1 MQKAFK
7 IGNSFKKTTQK
18 AADGP
23 TAVIQKTEKT
33 PIAENRSLAIRIAAV
48 VAAFVLLVMGPVKL
62 KGLKNEARNVFRNGT
77 DEKFVVS
84 VYNDIRS
91 AADNAETLAGIAE
104 IELGAKDEDAKRIRA
119 LAGEI
124 RSTEDEK
131 KLLSAFASLKSAT
144 ENLYTR
150 FLNANPSEN
159 NQKDARGCYKNIK
172 SAFETVGNDAY
183 FAYARKFNDARS
195 GFPARL
201 MALVGGIGALPM
213 TAE

>member
-1 MQKAFK
+1 MQK
-7 IGNSFKKTTQK
+7 SFKKTALKTP
-18 AADGP
+18 DGP
-23 TAVIQKTEKT
+23 EAVIQKKVKI
-33 PIAENRSLAIRIAAV
+33 PVSENRRMATRIAAL

-62 KGLKNEARNVFRNGT
+62 KGLKNEARGVFRNGT
-77 DEKFVVS
+77 DAKFVVS

-91 AADNAETLAGIAE
+91 AADNAETLAGIVETA
-104 IELGAKDEDAKRIRA
+104 LGSADEDAKTLRA
-119 LAGEI
+119 LAAQI
-124 RSTEDEK
+124 RATEDEK

-144 ENLYTR
+144 ESLYTR

-159 NQKDARGCYKNIK
+159 AQKDARGCYKNIK

-183 FAYARKFNDARS
+183 FAYARRFNDARD

-201 MALVGGIGALPM
+201 MALIGGIGALPT

>member
-7 IGNSFKKTTQK
+7 TGNSFIRTTRK
-18 AADGP
+18 SADGP
-23 TAVIQKTEKT
+23 TAVIRKTEKT
-33 PIAENRSLAIRIAAV
+33 PVAENRTLAIRVAAV
-48 VAAFVLLVMGPVKL
+48 TAAFVLLVMGPVKL

-77 DEKFVVS
+77 DEKYVVS

-91 AADNAETLAGIAE
+91 AADSAETLAGIAE
-104 IELGAKDEDAKRIRA
+104 AVLGTNDGDAKALRA
-119 LAGEI
+119 LAAQI
-124 RSTEDEK
+124 RKTEDEK
-131 KLLSAFASLKSAT
+131 ALLSAFASIKTTT

-159 NQKDARGCYKNIK
+159 QQKDARGYYKNIQ
-172 SAFETVGNDAY
+172 SAYETVGNDAY
-183 FAYARKFNDARS
+183 FAYARRFNDARD
-195 GFPARL
+195 GFPAKL